1 MTGCKSRLELCY
13 SPIMSV
19 EELEKAVTKLSAQ
32 ERARLMKFL
41 EEMDAA
47 EWDRQIEEDARNG
60 KLDKLV
66 EKSEANFRAGRFRDL

>member
-1 MTGCKSRLELCY
+1 MV
-13 SPIMSV
+13 PIMSV

-47 EWDRQIEEDARNG
+47 EWDRQTEEDARNG

-66 EKSEANFRAGRFRDL
+66 EKSEADFRTGRFRDL